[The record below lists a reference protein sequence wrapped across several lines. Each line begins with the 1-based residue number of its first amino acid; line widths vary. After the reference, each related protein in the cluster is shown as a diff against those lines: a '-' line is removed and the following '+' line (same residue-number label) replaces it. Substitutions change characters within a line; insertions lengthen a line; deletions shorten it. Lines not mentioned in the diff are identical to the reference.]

1 MADRRSNVTRNVVG
15 VGVVAAALGYFLGG
29 QGFGLGAGNG
39 NGTGS
44 GQAAVQSEAPAESGS
59 QEQRAAQEIPDT
71 IEVVI
76 EGETV
81 TINGNAAKDAEELK
95 GYVEEYNSDTR
106 KFVLTEKEAILETYN
121 WVKGVFDEMGVTLEE
136 AKR

>member
-15 VGVVAAALGYFLGG
+15 VGVVAAALVYFLGG

-59 QEQRAAQEIPDT
+59 QEQGAAQEIPDT

-81 TINGNAAKDAEELK
+81 TINGNAVKDAEELK

>member
-1 MADRRSNVTRNVVG
+1 MAWAQETE
-15 VGVVAAALGYFLGG
+15 
-29 QGFGLGAGNG
+29 
-39 NGTGS
+39 TGS

-59 QEQRAAQEIPDT
+59 QEQGAAQEIPDT

>member
-1 MADRRSNVTRNVVG
+1 MADRRSNVTQNVVG
-15 VGVVAAALGYFLGG
+15 VGVVAAALVYFLGG

-44 GQAAVQSEAPAESGS
+44 GQAAVQSEAPA
-59 QEQRAAQEIPDT
+59 
-71 IEVVI
+71 VVI

>member
-15 VGVVAAALGYFLGG
+15 VGVVAAALVYFLGG
-29 QGFGLGAGNG
+29 QGFGLSAGNG

-44 GQAAVQSEAPAESGS
+44 GQATVQSEAPAESGS
-59 QEQRAAQEIPDT
+59 QAQGASQEIPDT

-76 EGETV
+76 EGEKV

-121 WVKGVFDEMGVTLEE
+121 WVKGVFDELGVTLEE

>member
-15 VGVVAAALGYFLGG
+15 VGVVAAALVYFLGG

-44 GQAAVQSEAPAESGS
+44 GQAAVQSEAPAEG
-59 QEQRAAQEIPDT
+59 AAQEIPDT